1 MYIPKLAPW
10 IVIWYIPNYI
20 IYSSIIIIKKSSSQ
34 LMIQQQ
40 TPTDIN
46 IYYDDRGL
54 LDTGIDKIYCQGSV
68 SVWSSKTRYLSWV
81 DTSCQ

>member
-1 MYIPKLAPW
+1 
-10 IVIWYIPNYI
+10 
-20 IYSSIIIIKKSSSQ
+20 
-34 LMIQQQ
+34 MIQQQ